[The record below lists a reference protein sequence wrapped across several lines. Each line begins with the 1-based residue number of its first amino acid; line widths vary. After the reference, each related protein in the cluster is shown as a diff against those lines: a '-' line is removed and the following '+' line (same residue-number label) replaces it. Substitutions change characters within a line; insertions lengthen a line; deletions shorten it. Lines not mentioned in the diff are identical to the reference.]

1 MRFPVRRKTGSIK
14 THINA
19 CKRTEKALERH
30 PPTGH
35 IWIPEE
41 EDRREEIFYIA
52 LYFSNI

>member
-14 THINA
+14 THINT